1 MDLSALYLDTSKNYK
16 DILFGKGVSIKTRI
30 KKFLFLIKEF
40 ALRRE
45 YVKINLRQ
53 NIKLEHFLLSSN
65 SKTLSYSTEA
75 EHISEYDLNI
85 PLGNRGFWLDMKK
98 IFAFIYKTS
107 CDYLTLCTWSRR
119 VCILD
124 RLTLAQASYQFV
136 VLNIFQAF

>member
-45 YVKINLRQ
+45 YVKINLRHK
-53 NIKLEHFLLSSN
+53 IKLERFLLSSN
-65 SKTLSYSTEA
+65 SKNLSYSTEA

-85 PLGNRGFWLDMKK
+85 PLGNRGL
-98 IFAFIYKTS
+98 
-107 CDYLTLCTWSRR
+107 
-119 VCILD
+119 
-124 RLTLAQASYQFV
+124 
-136 VLNIFQAF
+136 